1 MANEIALQSEERKH
15 PLDENLRPLKI
26 GNKTAPLEL
35 SDTDVKVN
43 NLQVSGTSSG
53 VSDDTKLPL
62 AGGTMTGDITTDS
75 NIVSTDL
82 TIDDSGT
89 IALDSVDGVTKLQLN
104 GDADDLCTITVA
116 ANGETTIATAD
127 SDGVAGHLNLDVD
140 GDLQIDADGGDITFS
155 NDGTLVGEISLDTV
169 GSAQG
174 EKFLALKSSTAIY
187 NSLVLK
193 SQSSTGAIYLDS
205 KNGRFVM
212 QEDGTEFSV
221 ANSAYAGMILGYTRI
236 QNNGTGSSNNILTIN
251 SSAMTVLQ
259 TDQGTDFSIQFI
271 VPPSGNV
278 EIQCSFW
285 MGGSS
290 RGAKFSLSTDP
301 SYAELGITHTYDADQ
316 TVYIDETDHD
326 ITNISFAVTG
336 LTAGTDTTYYLAGL
350 ASSSN
355 LYINHGRFRL
365 TGSHYPPI
373 ILKAIALPGT
383 ITTGE

>member
-155 NDGTLVGEISLDTV
+155 NDGTLVGEI
-169 GSAQG
+169 
-174 EKFLALKSSTAIY
+174 
-187 NSLVLK
+187 
-193 SQSSTGAIYLDS
+193 
-205 KNGRFVM
+205 
-212 QEDGTEFSV
+212 
-221 ANSAYAGMILGYTRI
+221 
-236 QNNGTGSSNNILTIN
+236 
-251 SSAMTVLQ
+251 
-259 TDQGTDFSIQFI
+259 
-271 VPPSGNV
+271 
-278 EIQCSFW
+278 
-285 MGGSS
+285 
-290 RGAKFSLSTDP
+290 
-301 SYAELGITHTYDADQ
+301 
-316 TVYIDETDHD
+316 
-326 ITNISFAVTG
+326 
-336 LTAGTDTTYYLAGL
+336 
-350 ASSSN
+350 
-355 LYINHGRFRL
+355 
-365 TGSHYPPI
+365 
-373 ILKAIALPGT
+373 
-383 ITTGE
+383 